1 MAREDRM
8 GNRKPRQQRLMQR
21 VPDLGYYLIVTD
33 TEGTERCY
41 FNGLHDD
48 LPADIKDRLVI
59 KVIETSTAELIE
71 KCLEYTAYNAQYRE
85 PWIIFD
91 RDQVKNFDHIIELA
105 FKNQINVGWSNPCFE
120 IWMHA
125 YYGYMPSI
133 ENSWNCCSKF
143 SQLYEKKTGQKY
155 DKADA
160 TIYKRLKTTG
170 DEDKAIRVAELRL
183 KEQHDLKK
191 GKPSEMCPCTTVHML
206 VYELRGKANI

>member
-8 GNRKPRQQRLMQR
+8 GNRKTRQQRLKQR

-48 LPADIKDRLVI
+48 LPADLKDRLVI
-59 KVIETSTAELIE
+59 KVIETSTSELIR
-71 KCLEYTAYNAQYRE
+71 KCLEYTVYNAQYRE

-91 RDQVKNFDHIIELA
+91 RDQVKDFDHIIELA

-133 ENSWNCCSKF
+133 ENSRNCCSKF
-143 SQLYEKKTGQKY
+143 SQLYKKKTGQKY
-155 DKADA
+155 DKTDE
-160 TIYKRLKTTG
+160 TIYKRLKETG
-170 DEDKAIRVAELRL
+170 DEDKAIRVAELRF
-183 KEQHDLKK
+183 KAQHDLKK
-191 GKPSEMCPCTTVHML
+191 SKPSEMCPCTTVHML
-206 VYELRGKANI
+206 VNELRGKANI